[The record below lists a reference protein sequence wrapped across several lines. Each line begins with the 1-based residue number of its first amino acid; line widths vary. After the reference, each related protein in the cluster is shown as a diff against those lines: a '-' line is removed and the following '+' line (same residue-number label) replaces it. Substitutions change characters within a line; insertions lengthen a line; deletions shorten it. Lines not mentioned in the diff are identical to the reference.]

1 MANYFESYSIEQ
13 LKREIEGAKQKI
25 RTTNSQQDKLLLLAL
40 ENELGMR
47 NSKENMP
54 DLEKFRLIYN
64 KLEEIEGLLNTLKFD
79 RLGRELLTTEGV
91 SALELINSIQSK
103 FSNGIH

>member
-13 LKREIEGAKQKI
+13 LKREIESTKQNI
-25 RTTNSQQDKLLLLAL
+25 RTTNSQQDKLLLLTL

-54 DLEKFRLIYN
+54 DSEKFRLIYN
-64 KLEEIEGLLNTLKFD
+64 KLEEIDGLLNTLKFD

-103 FSNGIH
+103 FSNGIR